1 MTKSNI
7 PAWDDIATE
16 VKRYEVGGGSK
27 TSPRIETVWDVL
39 GHEVRVRVRR
49 HTRYGMSWQYFVNSN
64 CRRGQNGMGQTNILD
79 DPDFAQYLDVRCPTA
94 DDDMLQLLHGS
105 ISAVTEVEV
114 IVSAKPFMAIQVYK
128 GTRFV
133 NDGWRDYS

>member
-1 MTKSNI
+1 MTKSNT

-16 VKRYEVGGGSK
+16 VKRYDVGGGCK
-27 TSPRIETVWDVL
+27 TNPRTETVWDVL

-49 HTRYGMSWQYFVNSN
+49 HTRNGRSWQYYVNAN

-79 DPDFAQYLDVRCPTA
+79 DPDFRQYLDVRCPTA
-94 DDDMLQLLHGS
+94 DADLLQLLHVS

-114 IVSAKPFMAIQVYK
+114 IVSAKPFMAVQVYQ
-128 GTRFV
+128 GITWV
-133 NDGWRDYS
+133 NDGWRDYG

>member
-16 VKRYEVGGGSK
+16 VKRYEVGGGCK
-27 TSPRIETVWDVL
+27 TGPRTETVWDVQ

-49 HTRYGMSWQYFVNSN
+49 HTRNGRSWQYYINAN

-79 DPDFAQYLDVRCPTA
+79 DPDFRQYLDVRCPTA
-94 DDDMLQLLHGS
+94 DEDMIQLLQIA

-114 IVSAKPFMAIQVYK
+114 IVSTKPFMAIQVHQ
-128 GTRFV
+128 GTIWV